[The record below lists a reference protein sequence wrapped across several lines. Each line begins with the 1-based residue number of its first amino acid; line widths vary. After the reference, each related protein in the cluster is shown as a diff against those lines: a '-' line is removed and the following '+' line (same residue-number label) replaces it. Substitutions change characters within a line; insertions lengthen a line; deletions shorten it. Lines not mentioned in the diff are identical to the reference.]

1 MNARAKDEPMN
12 EQAWRSRHHETIS
25 KRSRKG
31 STSQEVKRYGAATI
45 TGSLDRD
52 HLGRPLLA
60 MPDHAELA
68 SAAARALHTDRE
80 RGDLRKMVTGW
91 DAAAVLQLTETLYGD
106 EIEPLL
112 GEDSRRTRAYQQQVR
127 ADRSSYCSSAFR
139 TSHLGDVLD
148 AVPHSTTTRDLIA
161 AQRDVYAADTSTK
174 LAWPRRVR
182 LGSVRLRKSEPKPAP
197 MFVVDSEGQ
206 AVRTTY
212 LVSASTTPGTMW
224 RGHQLVQRGETSARR
239 SKVRQA
245 AADKRKARTT
255 GTVEA
260 PSTIQGWEEL
270 LSMVNRSERLLV
282 TSDAGRVTISR
293 SPEGVYSAIT
303 PAGRIKAR
311 TIAGMATRLA

>member
-112 GEDSRRTRAYQQQVR
+112 GEDSRRTRAYQQQIR
-127 ADRSSYCSSAFR
+127 ADRSAYCAAAFR
-139 TSHLGDVLD
+139 QGRLSDGAVPGTSPDVLD
-148 AVPHSTTTRDLIA
+148 ALS
-161 AQRDVYAADTSTK
+161 DVYRADTSTK
-174 LAWPRRVR
+174 LAWPRRVK
-182 LGSVRLRKSEPKPAP
+182 LASVRLRKSEPKPAP

-212 LVSASTTPGTMW
+212 LVSASSTPGTMW

-245 AADKRKARTT
+245 SADKRQARTI